1 MPPLSLIQLS
11 ALRQAGTQALS
22 CSIQKETFCST
33 QEETGFLDG
42 FTQAGA
48 QKDNRWFV
56 Y

>member
-22 CSIQKETFCST
+22 CSIQKET
-33 QEETGFLDG
+33 GFLDG

-48 QKDNRWFV
+48 QKDNR
-56 Y
+56 